1 MTEEKVYFIMESEDY
16 DDYHYGFAFSEES
29 ISPLEIQSW
38 DMEKEWTKLKMELRN
53 GSFPD
58 YLVNDLDIP
67 LCSEK
72 LKQIIESK
80 AKNAS
85 DILWYPIV
93 VSDRKSERTYYYL
106 KLKLVLSDI
115 IDVDNSLKDND
126 MVYSPVFY
134 GDRIRDI
141 FICDCDESYLFV
153 SESLKKEIEQH
164 RITGLG
170 FETW

>member
-1 MTEEKVYFIMESEDY
+1 MNEKKVYFITESNDY

-38 DMEKEWTKLKMELRN
+38 SNSKEWITLKMELRN

-58 YLVNDLDIP
+58 YLINDLDIP

-72 LKQIIESK
+72 LKRIIEYK
-80 AKNAS
+80 AKNTS
-85 DILWYPIV
+85 DMLWHPIII
-93 VSDRKSERTYYYL
+93 SDRKFERTYYYL
-106 KLKLVLSDI
+106 KLKFVLSDV
-115 IDVDNSLKDND
+115 IDINNSGKDND
-126 MVYSPVFY
+126 TIYSPVFFQ
-134 GDRIRDI
+134 DKIRDI
-141 FICDCDESYLFV
+141 FRCDYDESYLFV

-164 RITGLG
+164 HITGLS